1 MNTDP
6 ILKNTLEA
14 ALMAAGKPLTLE
26 QLCDLFVSNRDDEA
40 LSASERK
47 TLSKPVRVAL
57 QRLMEEYSDRG
68 VELIEVASGFRFQVK
83 PSVAPQVAHLWAERP
98 SRYSR
103 ALLETLALVAYR
115 QPITRTE
122 IEKVRG
128 VSVSTQ
134 IMKTLLDYNWVRVV
148 GHRNTPGRPRI
159 YGTTALFLDHFG
171 LKNLKDLPPLAQLRD
186 HALEEERQLREGAA
200 NEQLP
205 MEIIAPS
212 EPIPALTALPETQP
226 DAAPAPAVLPLP
238 VAMPPL
244 LEVSDEPEA
253 EGLDSLLSEAER
265 AWLQV
270 DDDSADEDDA
280 AEDEDDD
287 TWDTP
292 FWEDDAEEKSTDTP
306 LDEDDSELDDA

>member
-1 MNTDP
+1 M
-6 ILKNTLEA
+6 LKNTVEA

-47 TLSKPVRVAL
+47 KLSKPVRVAL
-57 QRLMEEYSDRG
+57 QSLVEEYSDRG

-212 EPIPALTALPETQP
+212 EPTLAPESQP
-226 DAAPAPAVLPLP
+226 GSTAAPALPAPAALLPLLT
-238 VAMPPL
+238 VI
-244 LEVSDEPEA
+244 DEA
-253 EGLDSLLSEAER
+253 EAEDLDSLLTEAER

-270 DDDSADEDDA
+270 DDDRADEDEA
-280 AEDEDDD
+280 EEDEEDEA
-287 TWDTP
+287 WNTP
-292 FWEDDAEEKSTDTP
+292 FWEDDAEAESSDTR
-306 LDEDDSELDDA
+306 LEEDDSELDED